1 MNKIAEAFKNKK
13 AFIPFITGGDP
24 ALDVT
29 KKLLL
34 AMQAAGA
41 DLLEVGIP
49 FSDPIAEGPVIQEA
63 DERALKGGCTTDK
76 LFDAMKEIKDEMY
89 VPRVFMTY
97 VNAIYSYGKRHFM
110 ERCVECGMVGVIVP
124 DMPYEEKGEL
134 EDVCREYG
142 IELISLIAPTSDKR
156 IQMIA
161 REAEGFLY
169 CVSSLGVTGVR
180 SEIKTDIGAMIRK
193 VKEVSDIPCAV
204 GFGIA
209 TPDQAKDMAAV
220 ADGVIVGS
228 AIVKIVAKYG
238 EECVPY
244 VSDYVKSMKEAI

>member
-1 MNKIAEAFKNKK
+1 
-13 AFIPFITGGDP
+13 
-24 ALDVT
+24 
-29 KKLLL
+29 
-34 AMQAAGA
+34 
-41 DLLEVGIP
+41 
-49 FSDPIAEGPVIQEA
+49 
-63 DERALKGGCTTDK
+63 
-76 LFDAMKEIKDEMY
+76 
-89 VPRVFMTY
+89 
-97 VNAIYSYGKRHFM
+97 M

-209 TPDQAKDMAAV
+209 TPD
-220 ADGVIVGS
+220 
-228 AIVKIVAKYG
+228 
-238 EECVPY
+238 
-244 VSDYVKSMKEAI
+244 